1 MEKSNLIFDFFF
13 KRNTQDTVFLWHF
26 EYIPKMSK
34 WIHKLPKHPLPWG
47 REEE

>member
-34 WIHKLPKHPLPWG
+34 RIHKLPKHPLPWG